1 MKAFITVIGN
11 DQVGI
16 IARIAT
22 ILSESKIN
30 ILDINQT
37 VMDGKFTMIMLADIS
52 ESSIPFSS
60 LSEVLAN
67 EGKSLGLSIQIQHE
81 DIFNSMHRI

>member
-52 ESSIPFSS
+52 ESSIPFNS
-60 LSEVLAN
+60 LSEILAN